1 LARLEKKM
9 LESMLVQEMA
19 IESTDE
25 NKLMLNL
32 LSG

>member
-1 LARLEKKM
+1 LAQLEKKM
-9 LESMLVQEMA
+9 LESMLVQEMT